1 MTKKKRKP
9 PYVKSTT
16 QKKEVKITKEHKA
29 NTKKKVV
36 YQSIFLALKV
46 KSTCK
51 RNLQQHKV
59 TSQQTRTATPATAEK
74 WKSEMAVHYLSEWL
88 TYSIDKNGKVQGMKC
103 TVCAKF

>member
-1 MTKKKRKP
+1 M
-9 PYVKSTT
+9 
-16 QKKEVKITKEHKA
+16 
-29 NTKKKVV
+29 
-36 YQSIFLALKV
+36 
-46 KSTCK
+46 
-51 RNLQQHKV
+51 